1 MKAGR
6 FCGIQRACVALVF
19 CACAH
24 GANAQSIL
32 SGIVI
37 DSLGAPIAG
46 AQVSASGVPYR
57 SITDESGGF
66 HMSGVPSGSVQL
78 SVRRLG
84 FSPVILP
91 LTMPSGDLALDSV
104 VVRLL
109 HIPAALPTV
118 TVRKDRVNY
127 TGRLAGYYQRLEK
140 RNGGYFITREQID
153 RENPRTLDQL
163 LQHTAGIRGSRMR
176 GGGAGVRLRGRACAP
191 IVWLDGTPTPAG
203 ELDLNPI
210 SPQTIHGIEIYSGS
224 TTAPTR
230 FLLNRTN
237 NSCGT
242 IVLWSRGP
250 DTDPVTSPKPS
261 VDLAKLVASL
271 TVYTVEQVDSK
282 AEPVADSVTVAY
294 PQGLFAAGV
303 GGSVIA
309 EYVVDPTG
317 RVEDGTFGIVSS
329 TNPLFSEAVREAVEA
344 SRFRPA
350 QLNGKP
356 VRQLVQQPF
365 AFIAPRSR

>member
-1 MKAGR
+1 MEAGR
-6 FCGIQRACVALVF
+6 ARGIRSACVALAF
-19 CACAH
+19 FACAPA
-24 GANAQSIL
+24 GYAQGIL
-32 SGIVI
+32 SGVVV
-37 DSLGAPIAG
+37 DSLGAPVAG
-46 AQVSASGVPYR
+46 AQVSVSGVPYR
-57 SITDESGGF
+57 SITDGSGVF
-66 HMSGVPSGSVQL
+66 HMSGVASGQVQL

-84 FSPVILP
+84 FSPVTLP
-91 LTMPSGDLALDSV
+91 VTMPSGEQALDSV

-127 TGRLAGYYQRLEK
+127 TGRLAGYYQRLERK
-140 RNGGYFITREQID
+140 NGGYFITREQID

-210 SPQTIHGIEIYSGS
+210 SPQTIHGIEIYSGA
-224 TTAPTR
+224 TTAPAR

-250 DTDPVTSPKPS
+250 DTDPVTSTKPS
-261 VDLAKLVASL
+261 VDLAKLIAAF

-282 AEPVADSVTVAY
+282 AEPVADSVSVSY

-303 GGSVIA
+303 SGSVIA
-309 EYVVDPTG
+309 EYVVDPAG
-317 RVEDGTFGIVSS
+317 RVEAGTFGIVSS

-350 QLNGKP
+350 QLKGRP